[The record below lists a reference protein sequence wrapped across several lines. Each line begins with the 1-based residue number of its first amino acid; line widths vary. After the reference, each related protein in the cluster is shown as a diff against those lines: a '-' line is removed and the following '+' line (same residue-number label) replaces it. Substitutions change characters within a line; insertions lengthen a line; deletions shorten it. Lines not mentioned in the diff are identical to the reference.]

1 LHDLEEKNS
10 KISAVI
16 EERNLTIKDLQQQIT
31 NLQLKQEAEQALI
44 NGLMSEKQHLEL
56 GLKENKT
63 LKDQYSDKCEQL

>member
-1 LHDLEEKNS
+1 MHDLEEKNS